1 MKIAALKKVKNIK
14 NKVVFLRV
22 DFNVAIE
29 NGKVAEDYRIVAGL
43 ETINFLLERG
53 ARLVVATHL
62 GDPKGKTANEFSVKP
77 VALRLKSLLKKP
89 VKFIPEVIGEKV
101 NKAISELKAGELI
114 MLENL
119 RFNPGEL
126 SNDKKF
132 AKELAAKADIYV
144 NDAFSVCHREQAS
157 VAAIKGYLPSYA
169 GLLLEKEVIALN
181 KVLKPS
187 KPLVVIMGG
196 SKISTKAP
204 LISKLYS
211 ASNQI
216 ILGGA
221 LANNFFKYQKLE
233 IGKSLFD
240 ADSLI
245 SVKKFYKGKKLAAK
259 IILPVDVV
267 VKTKNGSALVRRP
280 NEVKSE
286 ESILDIGPETI
297 TLYSQYIKA
306 AHTLVWNGPMGKFE
320 ESSFKHGT
328 LAMALL
334 VASRASGRAY
344 GLVGGGETVE
354 ALKLT
359 KMEKYVDWVS
369 TAGGAMLTYL
379 GGGKMPGLLKIV
391 SK

>member
-1 MKIAALKKVKNIK
+1 MKIATLKKIK
-14 NKVVFLRV
+14 NFKNKIVFLRV
-22 DFNVAIE
+22 DFNVAIKK
-29 NGKVAEDYRIVAGL
+29 GKVAEDYRIVAGL
-43 ETINFLLERG
+43 ETINYLLERG
-53 ARLVVATHL
+53 ARLIVATHL
-62 GDPKGKTANEFSVKP
+62 GDPKGKPSEEFSVKP
-77 VALRLKSLLKKP
+77 VALRLKTLLKKP
-89 VKFIPEVIGEKV
+89 VKFIPEVTGAKV
-101 NKAISELKAGELI
+101 DKAISELKAGELI

-157 VAAIKGYLPSYA
+157 VAAIKSYLPAYA
-169 GLLLEKEVIALN
+169 GLLLEKEVTALN
-181 KVLKPS
+181 KVMKPVKPS
-187 KPLVVIMGG
+187 VVIMGG

-211 ASNQI
+211 SANQI
-216 ILGGA
+216 LLGGA
-221 LANNFFKYQKLE
+221 LANNFFKYQKFE

-240 ADSLI
+240 ADSLD
-245 SVKKFYKGKKLAAK
+245 SVKKFYKGGKLAAK

-267 VKTKNGSALVRRP
+267 VKTRNGAPLVRRP
-280 NEVKSE
+280 NEVKST

-297 TLYSQYIKA
+297 NLYSQYIKA

-328 LAMALL
+328 MSVALL
-334 VASRASGRAY
+334 VASRASGKAY

-354 ALKLT
+354 ALELT

-379 GGGKMPGLLKIV
+379 GGGKMPGLSKIV